1 MASIKEK
8 RQNLFKHKRRKWLK
22 IHKLK
27 PSPRRRLNAIYAL
40 EKNFEDLCKIN

>member
-22 IHKLK
+22 IRKLK

-40 EKNFEDLCKIN
+40 VGF